1 MSCTPTISFIHR
13 HGRTLAVLVWPKKE
27 GSSLL
32 LGPHALPG
40 PQQHLAQLEAPA
52 YRDSPVLPVNL
63 ELEFEALDL
72 ETGVLGEQGQLVCYR
87 EFCGALPVAGAQGRQ
102 LRAPR

>member
-1 MSCTPTISFIHR
+1 M
-13 HGRTLAVLVWPKKE
+13 
-27 GSSLL
+27 L

-52 YRDSPVLPVNL
+52 YRDSSFLPVDL
-63 ELEFEALDL
+63 VLEFEALDL